1 METQGVALAWRSPYQ
16 RIPTDQL
23 GYRRSSDAE
32 HNHAAGPGLAGGAQ
46 PRDTAPYG
54 RYGRPSCPTVRLG
67 L

>member
-32 HNHAAGPGLAGGAQ
+32 HNHAADPGLAGVAQ
-46 PRDTAPYG
+46 SRDTTPDN
-54 RYGRPSCPTVRLG
+54 RYGRRSCPTVRLG